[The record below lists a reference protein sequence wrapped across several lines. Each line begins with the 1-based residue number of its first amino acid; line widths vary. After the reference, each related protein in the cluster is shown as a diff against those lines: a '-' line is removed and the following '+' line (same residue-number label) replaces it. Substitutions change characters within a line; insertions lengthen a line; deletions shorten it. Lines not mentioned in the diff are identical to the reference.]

1 VISEIHCL
9 AHPLHG
15 LQASPGEADRIHR
28 HASRVRRVACERIGA
43 ERLHAYCERV
53 KEAYEAYVHGVWGRP
68 QHTISS
74 AEDGPETDEGDDVE
88 GEGDEVE
95 VDLSGEGE
103 RGRSKERGDGS
114 VAREVKPE
122 KASFLT
128 QRLRE
133 EHDPFADT
141 DAVMTDD
148 GEGEED
154 GDEDDLG
161 FVGEAESLRI
171 DLDDVQEGDETTSSN
186 EDKDVRWV
194 DESFC
199 SRRSGG

>member
-1 VISEIHCL
+1 M
-9 AHPLHG
+9 
-15 LQASPGEADRIHR
+15 
-28 HASRVRRVACERIGA
+28 
-43 ERLHAYCERV
+43 
-53 KEAYEAYVHGVWGRP
+53 
-68 QHTISS
+68 
-74 AEDGPETDEGDDVE
+74 
-88 GEGDEVE
+88 
-95 VDLSGEGE
+95 
-103 RGRSKERGDGS
+103 ERGDGS